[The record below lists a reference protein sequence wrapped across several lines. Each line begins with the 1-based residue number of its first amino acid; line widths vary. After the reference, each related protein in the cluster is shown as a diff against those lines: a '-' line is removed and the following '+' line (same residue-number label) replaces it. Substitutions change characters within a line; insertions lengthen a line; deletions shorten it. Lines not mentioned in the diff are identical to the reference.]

1 MLPVKCAVHPII
13 ARLEGWS
20 GLRHYAPNMMRFFAL
35 LALLLCVSS
44 GCARR
49 QYRVILRNDQV
60 IAASTRPKVDKATA
74 MYHFKDAAGQPVSI
88 SAYQIRE
95 IEIR

>member
-1 MLPVKCAVHPII
+1 VI
-13 ARLEGWS
+13 R
-20 GLRHYAPNMMRFFAL
+20 YFAL
-35 LALLLCVSS
+35 LAFFLCLSS
-44 GCARR
+44 GCARH

-74 MYHFKDAAGQPVSI
+74 MYHFKDAAGNPVAI
-88 SAYQIRE
+88 SAYHVRE

>member
-1 MLPVKCAVHPII
+1 
-13 ARLEGWS
+13 
-20 GLRHYAPNMMRFFAL
+20 MMRYLTL
-35 LALLLCVSS
+35 LVLLLCLSG

-60 IAASTRPKVDKATA
+60 IAASTRPRIDKATA
-74 MYHFKDAAGQPVSI
+74 MYHFKDAAGRPVSV
-88 SAYQIRE
+88 SAYHIRE

>member
-1 MLPVKCAVHPII
+1 MTRYFTL
-13 ARLEGWS
+13 
-20 GLRHYAPNMMRFFAL
+20 F
-35 LALLLCVSS
+35 ALLLCLSS
-44 GCARR
+44 GCARH

-74 MYHFKDAAGQPVSI
+74 MYHFKDAAGRPVSV
-88 SAYQIRE
+88 SAYHVRE